1 VIQNDKVMT
10 AKKKILLV
18 EDDTNLGD
26 LLQDSLEIKNYEV
39 VLKRNG
45 EDALTEFKAN
55 KYDMCLFDV
64 MMPKKDGFTLAKE
77 VRRLNANVPI
87 IFLTAKALKEDTI
100 EGLKLGADDYIT
112 KPFSMEELIL
122 RMENIFK
129 RLPKAELSAQNKF
142 KIGKFEFD
150 NSTRTLRSGTSEIK
164 LTTKESELLKILAV
178 YMDRILERQVAL
190 TEVWGTDSYFA
201 GRSMDVYIAK
211 LRKYL
216 REDPNVEIMNVHGT
230 GFKLMV
236 KK

>member
-1 VIQNDKVMT
+1 MSN
-10 AKKKILLV
+10 KKRILLV
-18 EDDTNLGD
+18 EDDTNLGN

-45 EDALTEFKAN
+45 EDAFNEFKVG
-55 KYDMCLFDV
+55 KFDMCLLDV
-64 MMPKKDGFTLAKE
+64 MMPKKDGFTLAKDI
-77 VRRLNANVPI
+77 RRMNATVPI

-129 RLPKAELSAQNKF
+129 RLPKAEASTQNQF
-142 KIGKFEFD
+142 KIGNFDFD
-150 NSTRTLRSGTSEIK
+150 NTLRVLKNGDKELK
-164 LTTKESELLKILAV
+164 LTTKESELLKMLAV
-178 YMDRILERQVAL
+178 YVDRILEREVAL
-190 TEVWGTDSYFA
+190 NAVWGTDSYFA

-216 REDPNVEIMNVHGT
+216 KDDPNVEILNIHGT
-230 GFKLMV
+230 GFKMIV

>member
-1 VIQNDKVMT
+1 MSN
-10 AKKKILLV
+10 KKRILLV
-18 EDDTNLGD
+18 EDDTNLGN

-45 EDALTEFKAN
+45 EDAFNEFKAG
-55 KYDMCLFDV
+55 KFDMCLLDV
-64 MMPKKDGFTLAKE
+64 MMPKKDGFTLAKDI
-77 VRRLNANVPI
+77 RRMNATVPI

-129 RLPKAELSAQNKF
+129 RLPKAEASTQNQF
-142 KIGKFEFD
+142 KIGSFDFD
-150 NSTRTLRSGTSEIK
+150 NTMRVLKIDGKELK
-164 LTTKESELLKILAV
+164 LTTKESELLKMLAV
-178 YMDRILERQVAL
+178 YTDRILEREVAL
-190 TEVWGTDSYFA
+190 NAVWGTDSYFA

-216 REDPNVEIMNVHGT
+216 KDDPSVEILNIHGT
-230 GFKLMV
+230 GFKMIV

>member
-1 VIQNDKVMT
+1 MN

-18 EDDTNLGD
+18 EDDTNLGN

-45 EDALTEFKAN
+45 EEGFTEFKAN

-64 MMPKKDGFTLAKE
+64 MMPKKDGYTLAKE
-77 VRRLNANVPI
+77 VRRLNPNIPI
-87 IFLTAKALKEDTI
+87 IFLTAKNMKEDTI
-100 EGLKLGADDYIT
+100 EGLKLGADDYIN

-129 RLPKAELSAQNKF
+129 RLPKAEISTQNKF
-142 KIGKFEFD
+142 KIGKFDFD
-150 NSTRTLRSGTSEIK
+150 NTQRVLSIGSNQVK
-164 LTTKESELLKILAV
+164 LTTKESELLKILAI
-178 YMDRILERQVAL
+178 YMDRILERTVAL

-216 REDPNVEIMNVHGT
+216 REDPAVEIMNVHGT

>member
-1 VIQNDKVMT
+1 MN

-18 EDDTNLGD
+18 EDDNNLGN
-26 LLQDSLEIKNYEV
+26 LLQDSLELKGYEV

-77 VRRLNANVPI
+77 VRRLNAAVPI
-87 IFLTAKALKEDTI
+87 IFLTAKVLKEDTI

-142 KIGKFEFD
+142 KIGKFDFD
-150 NSTRTLRSGTSEIK
+150 NASRILKIGNNEIK

-178 YMDRILERQVAL
+178 YMDRILERTVAL

-216 REDPNVEIMNVHGT
+216 REDPSVEIMNVHGT
-230 GFKLMV
+230 GFKLMI
-236 KK
+236 KRT